1 MLERVEIFKGAN
13 SLLNG
18 AASSGV
24 GGMINLEP
32 KRAEDLPTARVGVD
46 YTSDS
51 QVGGT
56 LDWGAVSA
64 TTTSSAPGST
74 GAPRG

>member
-1 MLERVEIFKGAN
+1 
-13 SLLNG
+13 
-18 AASSGV
+18 
-24 GGMINLEP
+24 MINLEP

-56 LDWGAVSA
+56 LDLGRRFGDNNQFGAQVNWCTA
-64 TTTSSAPGST
+64 
-74 GAPRG
+74 R